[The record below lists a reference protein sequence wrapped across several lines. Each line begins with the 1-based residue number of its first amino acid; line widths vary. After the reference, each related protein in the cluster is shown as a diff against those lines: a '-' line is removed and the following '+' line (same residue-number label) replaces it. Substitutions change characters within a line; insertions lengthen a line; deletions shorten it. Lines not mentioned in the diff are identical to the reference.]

1 MKLTRARVTDY
12 RSIDDS
18 GWVDIDEVT
27 CLVGKNESG
36 KTTFLSALKRLNHVD
51 VASGDFDLKDYPRKG
66 YVQYRRIHKK
76 TPAIVVRVEFRL
88 EADEI
93 RQIEAEYGPGIIRHP
108 VVVASKDYSNTRMW
122 DMEVNEEALV
132 RHLVASAGL
141 PAEIEERTESAATI
155 EELRTMLE
163 GLAIRP
169 LGVGD
174 LLIDINSRFKTSL
187 KDQIAEKYLE
197 NFIPAFVYFDD
208 YSAMKGRISIPDI
221 RRRSEQGARLDDA
234 DRTFMSLISLAG
246 ADLEDLDSQTN
257 YEHVKAELESA
268 SISIT
273 DDVFEYW
280 HQNRQLR
287 VDFDLSNANPN
298 DPPPLNEGTILHIRI
313 WNNRHRVSVP
323 FDERSKG
330 FVWFFSFLA
339 YFSGLE
345 LEDENRSMVLLFDE
359 PGLNLHA
366 LAQSDFL
373 RFIDERLTPK
383 HQVIYTTHSP
393 FMIDLNR
400 LGSVRTVQDMDDRGT
415 VVSADV
421 MIHDAETV
429 FPLQVAMGYRV
440 AQSLFLAPHCLLVSS
455 PSDQIYLQ
463 VLGEAVVARGGQA
476 LDPRWVTIPVGGADN
491 LSTYLSLLGDNY
503 VNLAIM
509 MDVTPKSKARIEEKN
524 GQIGNNSNPIKMVE
538 VAKMRDADMEDLF
551 EPSFYLELVNQSY
564 SRELPHEMTMKAI
577 SGPNPRIAQ
586 RVQKFFEQE
595 GICGGRFDTYRPA
608 AYLLQKHLELR
619 PKIDDSIIDRA
630 ASMFARVNSLLASSG
645 SGKDDAENGNGNGKG
660 GRESSTRPS
669 SWAAS
674 NGSRRATTVARRQA
688 MRPERFPATLR

>member
-76 TPAIVVRVEFRL
+76 TPAVVVRVEFRL
-88 EADEI
+88 DADEI

-415 VVSADV
+415 VVAADV

-491 LSTYLSLLGDNY
+491 LPTYLSLLGDNY

-524 GQIGNNSNPIKMVE
+524 GKIGNNSNPIKMVE

-551 EPSFYLELVNQSY
+551 DPSFYLELVNQTY

-586 RVQKFFEQE
+586 RIQKYFEQE

-630 ASMFARVNSLLASSG
+630 ASMFARVNSLLASNG
-645 SGKDDAENGNGNGKG
+645 SGKDDAENGNGKG

-688 MRPERFPATLR
+688 MRPERFPAALR

>member
-76 TPAIVVRVEFRL
+76 TPAVVVRVEFRL
-88 EADEI
+88 DADEI

-155 EELRTMLE
+155 DELRTMLE

-415 VVSADV
+415 VVAADV

-491 LSTYLSLLGDNY
+491 LPTYLSLLGDNY

-524 GQIGNNSNPIKMVE
+524 GKIGNNSNPIKMVE

-551 EPSFYLELVNQSY
+551 DPSFYLELVNQTY

-586 RVQKFFEQE
+586 RIQKYFEQE

-619 PKIDDSIIDRA
+619 PKIDDSMIDRA
-630 ASMFARVNSLLASSG
+630 ASMFARVNSLLASNG
-645 SGKDDAENGNGNGKG
+645 SGKDDAENGNGKG

-688 MRPERFPATLR
+688 MRPERFPAALR